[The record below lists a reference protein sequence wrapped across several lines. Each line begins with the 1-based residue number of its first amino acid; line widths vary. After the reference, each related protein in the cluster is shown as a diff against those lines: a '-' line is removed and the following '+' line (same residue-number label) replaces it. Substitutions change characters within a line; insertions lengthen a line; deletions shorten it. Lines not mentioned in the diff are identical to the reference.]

1 MKIDFLFQK
10 DGENSIKEEIQNR
23 FSDDVKK
30 FYMFC
35 GDIRETG
42 FREIE
47 EGLIDKKIKTYMV
60 IGVDKKST
68 TRGMLEDML
77 NYTSDVYYYS
87 NNAVNEYFSNILIF
101 EYSKYVY
108 MYISASKL
116 SDSGILDDRVIYTR
130 VMFDLAEDIKEYSKK
145 LEGLLKNF
153 NNDEFEKLTKEKI
166 EELIEKKEIFST
178 RQYVHTV
185 RSISDFLDG
194 KSETKS
200 NDNLLEEDIKSN
212 SESKDKLKENIEIP
226 KVNLNDIDIDIDI
239 VDALQDEVDSSNN
252 EIIKSTQ
259 DKSKIEDSL
268 NENDEDIDIKEQEEN
283 EKESIE
289 NLNDLSDFVSS
300 FIAEC
305 KAEEENKVNE
315 KKYNDSIENNF
326 ENKDESNDDDTNFDA
341 NSSID
346 INSMLFSKADMKLK
360 FDEPEEEKEDN
371 DKKSDSSKNSTNEE
385 TVKIKKLNL
394 NDVTNFIF
402 ELPSR
407 NASGQT
413 KDSIRIPN
421 YIQNTIPKFFGLN
434 EEVKTT
440 QINGANYKIRD
451 VKIEVVDVKNN
462 AKYMDRFAKIVYKSG
477 QTYLTFTSEVLKNI
491 DFEECDI
498 ARIIKLSPDI
508 YHIEIISKDMQEYK
522 LWDKVCNQK
531 FKSSNRKYG
540 MM

>member
-1 MKIDFLFQK
+1 M
-10 DGENSIKEEIQNR
+10 
-23 FSDDVKK
+23 
-30 FYMFC
+30 M
-35 GDIRETG
+35 
-42 FREIE
+42 
-47 EGLIDKKIKTYMV
+47 M
-60 IGVDKKST
+60 
-68 TRGMLEDML
+68 
-77 NYTSDVYYYS
+77 
-87 NNAVNEYFSNILIF
+87 ILI
-101 EYSKYVY
+101 
-108 MYISASKL
+108 
-116 SDSGILDDRVIYTR
+116 
-130 VMFDLAEDIKEYSKK
+130 
-145 LEGLLKNF
+145 
-153 NNDEFEKLTKEKI
+153 
-166 EELIEKKEIFST
+166 
-178 RQYVHTV
+178 
-185 RSISDFLDG
+185 
-194 KSETKS
+194 
-200 NDNLLEEDIKSN
+200 
-212 SESKDKLKENIEIP
+212 
-226 KVNLNDIDIDIDI
+226 
-239 VDALQDEVDSSNN
+239 
-252 EIIKSTQ
+252 
-259 DKSKIEDSL
+259 
-268 NENDEDIDIKEQEEN
+268 
-283 EKESIE
+283 
-289 NLNDLSDFVSS
+289 
-300 FIAEC
+300 
-305 KAEEENKVNE
+305 
-315 KKYNDSIENNF
+315 
-326 ENKDESNDDDTNFDA
+326 DA